1 MCVRKDISNQ
11 PPQNNEQQ
19 DKDINN
25 QPPQNKQQ
33 KANDIGSNQPLQKN
47 KQQEEEKNKQGDGH
61 KQPEKKSDDVPF
73 VLDFTISSSDD
84 DGEKTCDDDALSPT
98 KPESTPPLLNTKNY
112 ECPNKDS
119 AKWIAQKKGCS
130 TSSIRKLGK
139 KDDPDSGFTIASFET
154 LYQVDGNAN
163 TNFVSLTSF
172 IGGHKL
178 YRRRLIQAFS
188 KSDTGPVHMSYVDV
202 SRVSKIVHPK
212 DYKLP
217 SSLNKIKMKSLLSD
231 WESGAVKV
239 TELPRPKNSGW
250 SYSPAPKVGKRKRTP
265 TPKFTFEDQSKGT
278 SSRTRKRKNKPSPQN
293 DDGEL
298 SDGNFGDVL
307 INNNYSPLKKQDD
320 VEKDNSK
327 WESVANTYKS
337 QSDKAMKQ
345 CKDMAR
351 EIEKLREMVKAS
363 KDSKASKREL
373 GDQHDISTNDNKRKR
388 TRKGICIYTHIHTH
402 THTHTPL

>member
-1 MCVRKDISNQ
+1 MSNRIRTSIINLRRTNNRKRMTSVV
-11 PPQNNEQQ
+11 
-19 DKDINN
+19 INHCRRTN
-25 QPPQNKQQ
+25 SRKRRRTNKEM
-33 KANDIGSNQPLQKN
+33 DTY
-47 KQQEEEKNKQGDGH
+47 

-217 SSLNKIKMKSLLSD
+217 SSLNKIKMKSLLSC
-231 WESGAVKV
+231 SSS
-239 TELPRPKNSGW
+239 KN
-250 SYSPAPKVGKRKRTP
+250 
-265 TPKFTFEDQSKGT
+265 
-278 SSRTRKRKNKPSPQN
+278 
-293 DDGEL
+293 L
-298 SDGNFGDVL
+298 
-307 INNNYSPLKKQDD
+307 
-320 VEKDNSK
+320 
-327 WESVANTYKS
+327 
-337 QSDKAMKQ
+337 
-345 CKDMAR
+345 
-351 EIEKLREMVKAS
+351 
-363 KDSKASKREL
+363 
-373 GDQHDISTNDNKRKR
+373 
-388 TRKGICIYTHIHTH
+388 
-402 THTHTPL
+402 